1 MRSPPR
7 GWPCAVSGWRPSKP
21 PAAPC
26 GAAWP
31 RSSEPTVPRGRRLN
45 PRGAVKD
52 KLRADSP
59 PRSENRRHVP
69 TFPIRSARS
78 VVSFLR
84 SVLALRVLAAVPAGV
99 AVPLRAHAPPRA
111 RGERGN
117 RAERMPEPQRDR
129 EPPRSRADRQR
140 SQDALADSVRR
151 FERSRGGRV
160 LSAERMQTA
169 DDRDVNRIKAMDER
183 GRV

>member
-1 MRSPPR
+1 M
-7 GWPCAVSGWRPSKP
+7 
-21 PAAPC
+21 
-26 GAAWP
+26 
-31 RSSEPTVPRGRRLN
+31 
-45 PRGAVKD
+45 
-52 KLRADSP
+52 
-59 PRSENRRHVP
+59 
-69 TFPIRSARS
+69 S
-78 VVSFLR
+78 VVSFRR
-84 SVLALRVLAAVPAGV
+84 SLLSLCVLAALSAGV
-99 AVPLRAHAPPRA
+99 AAPAWGQDPPRD

-183 GRV
+183 GRVRVYVDDPQRRQQRPQQRPPRTRDNDD